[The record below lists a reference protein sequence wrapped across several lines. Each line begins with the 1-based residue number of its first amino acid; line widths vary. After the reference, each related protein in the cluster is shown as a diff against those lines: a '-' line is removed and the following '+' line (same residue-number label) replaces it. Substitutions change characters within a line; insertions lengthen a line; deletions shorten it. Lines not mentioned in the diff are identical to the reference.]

1 MRARRCFAGGSQE
14 GSSGRGAGQRLRS
27 GRSSQDALAPCTGQE
42 RGRGVAVACWS
53 FAAWWCSRAMLQ
65 MKMRARH
72 GVPSRTSPG
81 AKKPFADVARHLCRG
96 DSRRERQPRCAALPT
111 LGGRAGAFE
120 PHLDPAGAA
129 AVGTGCETNR
139 NTAMRAQQ
147 RRRLFCFRSCCC
159 CCERPIRETRVSMR
173 RRQQDKRG
181 DAMAKRSPFRC
192 LQTIS
197 VSCCLPGGARP
208 FLEGGS
214 WRLRCSP
221 GARPHTG
228 PPAAPKSGVGVHAH
242 VDQQSFRACPP
253 RHVMADAGPPSLV
266 PGARPGRPSTTG
278 FPPGTLQ
285 AQVPRRLQPAT
296 PIRTSA
302 ARINAIHR
310 PPPPAAPPS
319 AAIQGKPPCIV
330 PPCPLR
336 APTPD
341 LAALST
347 YNRIRGTTS
356 LLRPIDPRPC
366 WCCATRGTQPPR
378 GANVRPPR
386 VSRCRLRLRRG
397 SARSPCSL
405 SHQPV
410 PDRRRACCGGRARVH
425 PVLSSASAA
434 AIAGTRS
441 IESAWP
447 AQRHLSQH
455 RPSAHEI
462 PLIPAQSMHL
472 ESLSCTL

>member
-1 MRARRCFAGGSQE
+1 
-14 GSSGRGAGQRLRS
+14 
-27 GRSSQDALAPCTGQE
+27 
-42 RGRGVAVACWS
+42 
-53 FAAWWCSRAMLQ
+53 
-65 MKMRARH
+65 
-72 GVPSRTSPG
+72 
-81 AKKPFADVARHLCRG
+81 
-96 DSRRERQPRCAALPT
+96 
-111 LGGRAGAFE
+111 
-120 PHLDPAGAA
+120 
-129 AVGTGCETNR
+129 
-139 NTAMRAQQ
+139 
-147 RRRLFCFRSCCC
+147 
-159 CCERPIRETRVSMR
+159 
-173 RRQQDKRG
+173 
-181 DAMAKRSPFRC
+181 MAKRSPFRC